1 MFKLITHNVCF
12 ADLFVGCFVCEKLM
26 LKLGP
31 MKTVLNG
38 YLHLPGN
45 GHCFTQKSAQNS
57 ILSLSVLVMDEY
69 FQNISP

>member
-1 MFKLITHNVCF
+1 MFKLIKIYFCF

-38 YLHLPGN
+38 FLHLPGN
-45 GHCFTQKSAQNS
+45 GYCFTQKSAQNS
-57 ILSLSVLVMDEY
+57 VLSLSVSVLDVY